1 MGLLAGKAQ
10 QQISWTEALLVF
22 LADFVLETFEKHGF
36 AGCFGGAKDRTIMN
50 GKITMG

>member
-36 AGCFGGAKDRTIMN
+36 AGCFGGQRTEPS
-50 GKITMG
+50 